1 VRQYFGDDTVTI
13 AVHDPLLPRNSAS
26 FTIAGE
32 GAQPT
37 DRRPQ
42 LHVGVEG
49 LATVLLGGTTWRS
62 LAVAGLAKADD
73 PTALVVA
80 DQLFAGWQ
88 APQAGFFF

>member
-1 VRQYFGDDTVTI
+1 MTRFAQKLSQLHHRGRGCPGDGP
-13 AVHDPLLPRNSAS
+13 A
-26 FTIAGE
+26 
-32 GAQPT
+32 
-37 DRRPQ
+37 PQ

>member
-1 VRQYFGDDTVTI
+1 
-13 AVHDPLLPRNSAS
+13 
-26 FTIAGE
+26 
-32 GAQPT
+32 
-37 DRRPQ
+37 
-42 LHVGVEG
+42 